1 MLVRAHF
8 PMPDPYNKTPRNR
21 EDVSQLMSKKHPNTE
36 RLKRKKGV
44 LQETVENK
52 NRENEQ

>member
-1 MLVRAHF
+1 
-8 PMPDPYNKTPRNR
+8 MPDPYNKTPRNR